1 MAHGG
6 SEGYSQAMQ
15 NTLSLAL
22 YAVIGILFVILA
34 VGVANLV
41 RTDAKA
47 ASRSNKLM
55 RLRVAVQ
62 FVAVMLIVALG
73 FVSGAL
79 HF

>member
-1 MAHGG
+1 
-6 SEGYSQAMQ
+6 MQ
-15 NTLSLAL
+15 TLTIAL
-22 YAVIGILFVILA
+22 YATIGVLFVILA

-41 RTDAKA
+41 RTDKNAL
-47 ASRSNKLM
+47 SRSNKLM

-62 FVAVMLIVALG
+62 FVAVLIIVAIG

>member
-1 MAHGG
+1 
-6 SEGYSQAMQ
+6 MQ
-15 NTLSLAL
+15 NTLALAL
-22 YAVIGILFVILA
+22 YAALGLLFAILC
-34 VGVANLV
+34 VGVANLI

-62 FVAVMLIVALG
+62 FVAVLLIVAIG